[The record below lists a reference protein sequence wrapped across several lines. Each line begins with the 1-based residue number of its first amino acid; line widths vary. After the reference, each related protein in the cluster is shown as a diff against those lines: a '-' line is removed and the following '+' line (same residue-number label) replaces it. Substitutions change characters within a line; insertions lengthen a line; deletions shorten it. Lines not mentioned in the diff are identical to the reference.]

1 MGWSTRE
8 VAELAGTT
16 LRTVRHYHEM
26 GLLDEPER
34 LPNGYKAY
42 RTEHLVR
49 VLQIR
54 RLTRLGFPLAT
65 IATMEGGESE
75 HLEETLDVVDAELT
89 ATIQKLKEARK
100 EIAKLRR
107 QPVPTDL
114 PFDISAA
121 ATRARLSHADRSLF
135 AVISHVIDGD
145 DTQHWQ
151 ALLQDYEPDDAT
163 DEFDTLAPDAD
174 EETRERIAQRIS
186 PQMRALL
193 EKHPRS
199 PHTAEHAAAGQQAA
213 TDAVIK
219 AMLDLY
225 NPAQLD
231 VFVRIWK
238 ATGLI

>member
-8 VAELAGTT
+8 VAQLAGTT

-34 LPNGYKAY
+34 LSNGYKAY

-54 RLTRLGFPLAT
+54 RLTRMGFSLAA
-65 IATMEGGESE
+65 IATMESDSE
-75 HLEETLDVVDAELT
+75 DLEETLNMVDAELAT
-89 ATIQKLKEARK
+89 TIQQLKEARK

-121 ATRARLSHADRSLF
+121 ATKAGLSHADRSLF
-135 AVISHVIDGD
+135 AVLSQVIGGD
-145 DTQHWQ
+145 STQHWE
-151 ALLQDYEPDDAT
+151 ALLQDYERDDAT
-163 DEFDTLAPDAD
+163 DEFDRLAPDAD

-186 PQMRALL
+186 PQMLALV
-193 EKHPRS
+193 EKHPTP
-199 PHTAEHAAAGQQAA
+199 PHTVEHAAAGQQAA